1 MFADARGNVV
11 FRLRDEAG
19 QEVGYEVRGTYEKP
33 YHSVHG
39 EKGLFISKVDESPE
53 RRVCRIR
60 HRGLKLPRASRYRT
74 HSVDDGQRDRE
85 AGDHGATTDGARL

>member
-1 MFADARGNVV
+1 MHSGRVFADARGNVV

-39 EKGLFISKVDESPE
+39 EKGLFITKGDRHPK
-53 RRVCRIR
+53 RCVCRIW
-60 HRGLKLPRASRYRT
+60 HRGLKLPRASR
-74 HSVDDGQRDRE
+74 
-85 AGDHGATTDGARL
+85 